1 MKKIIKLTERDLTK
15 IVKRVIRETNDDE
28 LSYLDNLKNP
38 SGDDLLT
45 VKAQIYKTMD
55 FIDNE
60 LSKISNVS
68 DIQSYLKLSEIND
81 KLFTVLNELMQYN
94 QKNR

>member
-1 MKKIIKLTERDLTK
+1 MKRIIKLTERDLTK

-28 LSYLDNLKNP
+28 QSYLDNLKNP